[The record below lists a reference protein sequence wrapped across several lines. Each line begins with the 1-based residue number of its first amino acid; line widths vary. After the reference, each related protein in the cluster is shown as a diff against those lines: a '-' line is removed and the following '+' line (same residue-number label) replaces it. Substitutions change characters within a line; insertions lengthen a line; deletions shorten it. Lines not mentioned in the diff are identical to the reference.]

1 MHQIVRIS
9 KLYKTNHWITHISN
23 KQHFRKMVIRQRAQ
37 NKWLKPYKPKVILDM
52 IREMNTWYNEEIHF
66 FLIQFDINFVLN
78 GINHQKT
85 NQIYKIPIVMPI
97 KKRIHSHNQRI
108 HVFWTFLRVLCWKY
122 WFLPS
127 FMLII
132 LDIRFLISRICKCII
147 PKKTHNPLV

>member
-1 MHQIVRIS
+1 MNKI
-9 KLYKTNHWITHISN
+9 NHWITHISN
-23 KQHFRKMVIRQRAQ
+23 KQHFRMMVIRQRAQ

-97 KKRIHSHNQRI
+97 KKRIHPHNKRI
-108 HVFWTFLRVLCWKY
+108 HVFWTFLLVLRWKY
-122 WFLPS
+122 WFLQS

-132 LDIRFLISRICKCII
+132 LDIRSLISRLCKYII
-147 PKKTHNPLV
+147 PKIHHNPLV

>member
-1 MHQIVRIS
+1 M
-9 KLYKTNHWITHISN
+9 
-23 KQHFRKMVIRQRAQ
+23 MVIRQRAQ
-37 NKWLKPYKPKVILDM
+37 NEWLKPYIPKVILDM

-97 KKRIHSHNQRI
+97 KKRIHPHNQRI
-108 HVFWTFLRVLCWKY
+108 HVFWTFFRVLCWKY
-122 WFLPS
+122 WFLQS

-132 LDIRFLISRICKCII
+132 LAIRSLISRLCKFII
-147 PKKTHNPLV
+147 PKINHNPLV

>member
-1 MHQIVRIS
+1 
-9 KLYKTNHWITHISN
+9 
-23 KQHFRKMVIRQRAQ
+23 
-37 NKWLKPYKPKVILDM
+37 M
-52 IREMNTWYNEEIHF
+52 IRKMNTWYNEEIHF

-122 WFLPS
+122 WFLQS
-127 FMLII
+127 FMLIW
-132 LDIRFLISRICKCII
+132 LDIRSLISRLFKWII
-147 PKKTHNPLV
+147 PNINNNPLVYINIIYMFILIASVNEHLEQNSNWTCNQNKNI